1 MYYFEQLDESL
12 DDCNFCWK
20 EGSLENPQPAV
31 SYHRPP
37 VARPHEACR
46 AKCFTAARGDPAA
59 LLSPAGIPKHREPIT
74 QLLNHLLKPL
84 GFKRPLGPAQAPGQ

>member
-12 DDCNFCWK
+12 DDCNFCWE
-20 EGSLENPQPAV
+20 EGSLENPHPAV

-37 VARPHEACR
+37 ACG
-46 AKCFTAARGDPAA
+46 AKCFTAGLGDPAA
-59 LLSPAGIPKHREPIT
+59 LLSPAGTPKHREPIT
-74 QLLNHLLKPL
+74 QLLNHLLKSL